1 VVGKASFDGANPSAK
16 IPPEN
21 PRRVFAMPSYEFV
34 CKECKKT
41 FTAIMTLAEYE
52 KGRFTC
58 PKCKSKKVEQ
68 KMAAFFA
75 VTSKKS

>member
-1 VVGKASFDGANPSAK
+1 
-16 IPPEN
+16 
-21 PRRVFAMPSYEFV
+21 MPTYEYL

-41 FTAIMTLAEYE
+41 FSMMLSLAEYE
-52 KGRFTC
+52 KGRVTC

-68 KMAAFFA
+68 KVGAFFA

>member
-1 VVGKASFDGANPSAK
+1 MPVYQ
-16 IPPEN
+16 
-21 PRRVFAMPSYEFV
+21 FA

-41 FTAIMTLAEYE
+41 FTQTMSVAEYE
-52 KGRFTC
+52 KGKIAC

-68 KMAAFFA
+68 RVAAFFA

>member
-1 VVGKASFDGANPSAK
+1 
-16 IPPEN
+16 
-21 PRRVFAMPSYEFV
+21 MPSYEFI

-41 FTAIMTLAEYE
+41 FTVIMTLAEYE
-52 KGRFTC
+52 KGHFSC

-68 KMAAFFA
+68 KLAAFFA